1 MGIQLS
7 ASNLFDIITY
17 ISTFLLG
24 FTFILISFI
33 NSEPVKAIVYLGSL
47 LTTMMIVVF
56 LLKFKTNEPL
66 PTSAI
71 CGMWTMLDDT
81 FFRPSMST
89 YFIVFTLFY
98 TLIPMILTSNMNYW
112 LMTFIIVIFAIDTV
126 GKKFIHKCMTWTG
139 LLISL
144 ITGGVLGSL
153 ISFGLYHTAPL
164 LVYFGD
170 LSSNNTQCG
179 KKGKKFVCSVYKNG
193 QLIKNL

>member
-153 ISFGLYHTAPL
+153 FSFGLYHTAPL
-164 LVYFGD
+164 LVYFGN